1 MQICTH
7 AFLRKKDMDQ
17 TRFFTNRQTE
27 GWRDK
32 LIPIFPLNLVCRGYI
47 RSLTNDEL
55 KSNFVSSFGSL
66 EDLDIPL
73 GGNQQE
79 FQRNIDRFR
88 SHQASATAWTAIWT
102 WDKLWLLQAM
112 YERLNLEHVYE
123 KTMQLWKQSS
133 GKKFQEWTEFYYSFK
148 GHLFIRVRYIIF
160 VFSLDVSITCII
172 TASIA
177 FWLICL

>member
-7 AFLRKKDMDQ
+7 TFLRKKDMDQ

-32 LIPIFPLNLVCRGYI
+32 LIPIFPLNLVCGGYI

-79 FQRNIDRFR
+79 FQRDMDKFR
-88 SHQASATAWTAIWT
+88 NHQASLTA
-102 WDKLWLLQAM
+102 
-112 YERLNLEHVYE
+112 
-123 KTMQLWKQSS
+123 
-133 GKKFQEWTEFYYSFK
+133 
-148 GHLFIRVRYIIF
+148 
-160 VFSLDVSITCII
+160 
-172 TASIA
+172 
-177 FWLICL
+177 